1 VGGGERGQDGGDL
14 GGELARGREDEGE
27 RPAGAA
33 GASRELRADA
43 RDEGEREGEGLAG
56 AGASAAEHVASSE
69 RVGQGVDLDRERGGL
84 AVGREGG
91 DERGGHAERAEI
103 GGGHVVLSSER

>member
-33 GASRELRADA
+33 GASRELRAEA
-43 RDEGEREGEGLAG
+43 CDEGEREGEGLAG
-56 AGASAAEHVASSE
+56 AGASAAEHVASGE

-84 AVGREGG
+84 AVDREGG
-91 DERGGHAERAEI
+91 DWRGGTAVRSEF
-103 GGGHVVLSSER
+103 GGGHQVVPGE